1 MRVFECAEG
10 LCFIGKLFLDA
21 AYLRMRVGA
30 VLDDTLGVRARSAV
44 RRRGVVISAIL
55 AVCKDANNYDAE
67 THYRVSTRCFC
78 IIYCVLHGNLNTK

>member
-67 THYRVSTRCFC
+67 THFIEYLHDVS
-78 IIYCVLHGNLNTK
+78 VLFTAYYMAI

>member
-44 RRRGVVISAIL
+44 RR
-55 AVCKDANNYDAE
+55 
-67 THYRVSTRCFC
+67 
-78 IIYCVLHGNLNTK
+78 